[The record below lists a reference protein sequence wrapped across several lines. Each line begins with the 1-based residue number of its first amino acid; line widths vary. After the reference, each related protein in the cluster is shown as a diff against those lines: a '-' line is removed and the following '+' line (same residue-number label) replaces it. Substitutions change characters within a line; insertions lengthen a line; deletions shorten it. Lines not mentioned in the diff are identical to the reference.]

1 MTEYFLRLLLLLPLI
16 GGLAWGSLWLWKK
29 VQSGMPLHGAKRPR
43 LIELVDVLP
52 LGPGSKLAVVD
63 FAGQNILIAISR
75 HGISR
80 LADNGQGDYHVD

>member
-16 GGLAWGSLWLWKK
+16 AGMAWGSLWLWKK
-29 VQSGMPLHGAKRPR
+29 VQSGLPLHGAKRER

-75 HGISR
+75 SGVTR
-80 LADNGQGDYHVD
+80 LGDNGQGDFHVE